1 MPKRTDINKIVII
14 GSGPIVIGQA
24 AEFDYAGSQACLS
37 LKDEGYE
44 TILINSNPATIM
56 TDDEIADKVY
66 LEPLTVDSVTAILK
80 KEQPDA
86 ILPTLGG
93 QTGLNLAVE
102 LAKNGVLDD
111 LNIELLGTN
120 LHTINQ
126 AEDREEFKALMH
138 DLKQPIP
145 ASKTVYDLQTGLD
158 FAHEIGYP
166 VIIRPAYTLGGTGG
180 GIAANDDEMTTIL
193 NRGLTMSPETECL
206 IEKSIAGYKEIE
218 FEVMRDHKGSAI
230 IVTGME
236 NFDPVGI
243 HTGDS
248 IVFAPTQTLTDNEYQ
263 RLRDASLTIVNAL
276 KIEGGCN
283 VQLAQD
289 PLSENYYVI
298 EVNPRVSRSSAL
310 ASKATGYP
318 IAKIAAKIA
327 VGLNLDEIINPITQ
341 TTYAMFEPALDYVVA
356 KIPRFAFDKFYH
368 ADRTL
373 GTQMKATGEVMA
385 IGSNIEESLLK
396 AVQSLELD
404 AHMQATLLPENAAEK
419 SLDDLLASLPV
430 ATDTRLFDL
439 FAAIAKGATL
449 TQLHNATAIDD
460 FFLVKLQHIMT
471 IQKELMTGMLTADLI
486 LQAQKL
492 GFDDQ
497 MIKAVTQVTDHELAQ
512 LHDMGDQHLVYK
524 MVDTCAA
531 EFESFTP
538 YFYSTVGTEN
548 ESKPL
553 GNSIIVIGAGPI
565 RIGQGVEFDYTT
577 VHSVKAIQS
586 AGYNAIIINNNPET
600 VSTDFSI
607 SDKLYFEPLT
617 IDSVM
622 NIINLEK
629 PLGVIVQFGGQT
641 AINLTQQLTDNGVN
655 ILGTNMA
662 GIEQTENRQEFEE
675 LLIDQQIA
683 HPAGDTAMSMAEAHQ
698 IADTL
703 GYPVLVR
710 PSFVLGGKGMAIVH
724 TETELND
731 YLVPALK
738 HSNGQPILIDKYIM
752 GTECEVDILSDGE
765 QVFIPGIMEHLEGA
779 GVHSGDS
786 IAMYPPQHLSD
797 AQKTEIVQ
805 IATKIGKSVHCVGM
819 MNIQFIA
826 ADQIYVIEVNP
837 RASRTVP
844 FMSKITHK
852 HLAQLAT
859 QLIIGKS
866 LADIDLTPG
875 LFPEPHS
882 VFVKAPV
889 FSFAKLPGAP
899 TALSPEMKS
908 TGEDLGHGDT
918 LAEALHK
925 AFFDSYHFDSNIT
938 GPILVTPHDAE
949 NETLM
954 AALEAGGY
962 PHTIYQLDQEW
973 PDDIVFVLATEDD
986 SSLAKQLT
994 TRALSHEVSLFT
1006 ASDTVAALVAAPANT
1021 EHANKI

>member
-37 LKDEGYE
+37 LKEEGYE

-66 LEPLTVDSVTAILK
+66 LEPLTVESVTEILK

-93 QTGLNLAVE
+93 QTGLNLAVK
-102 LAKNGVLDD
+102 LAKTGVLKE

-138 DLKQPIP
+138 ELDQPIP
-145 ASKTVYDLQTGLD
+145 PSLTVYDLQAGLD

-180 GIAANDDEMTTIL
+180 GFANNDAEMTTVL
-193 NRGLTMSPETECL
+193 SRGLTMSPETECL

-218 FEVMRDHKGSAI
+218 FEVMRDHNGSSI

-236 NFDPVGI
+236 NFDPVGV

-248 IVFAPTQTLTDNEYQ
+248 IVFAPTQTLTDKEYQ

-289 PLSENYYVI
+289 PYSEAYYVI

-356 KIPRFAFDKFYH
+356 KIPRFAFDKFYN

-404 AHMQATLLPENAAEK
+404 AKMQNTLLPEDAEGK
-419 SLDDLLASLPV
+419 SLDELLAKIPV
-430 ATDTRLFDL
+430 DTDIRLFEL

-449 TQLHNATAIDD
+449 EQLHDATKIDE
-460 FFLVKLQHIMT
+460 FFLIKLFNIMDM
-471 IQKELMTGMLTADLI
+471 QKQLVTGMLTADLV

-492 GFDDQ
+492 GFDDA
-497 MIKAVTQVTDHELAQ
+497 MIKAVNPVNDHELKQ
-512 LHDMGDQHLVYK
+512 LHEMADQQLVYK

-553 GNSIIVIGAGPI
+553 GNSIVVIGAGPI

-622 NIINLEK
+622 NIINLEQ
-629 PLGVIVQFGGQT
+629 PIGVIVQFGGQT
-641 AINLTQQLTDNGVN
+641 AINLTQELTDRGVH
-655 ILGTNMA
+655 ILGTSMD
-662 GIEQTENRQEFEE
+662 GIEQTENRHDFEE
-675 LLIDQQIA
+675 LLIAKGIA
-683 HPAGDTAMSMAEAHQ
+683 HPKGDTAMNMEEAHH
-698 IADTL
+698 IATAL

-724 TETELND
+724 NQDELND
-731 YLVPALK
+731 YLIPALK
-738 HSNGQPILIDKYIM
+738 NSGGQPILVDKHIH
-752 GTECEVDILSDGE
+752 GTECEVDILSDGD

-786 IAMYPPQHLSD
+786 IAMYPPQHLTD
-797 AQKTEIVQ
+797 AQKAEIVK
-805 IATKIGKSVHCVGM
+805 IATQIGESVHCVGM
-819 MNIQFIA
+819 MNIQFIV
-826 ADQIYVIEVNP
+826 ADQVYVIEVNP

-859 QLIIGKS
+859 QMIIGKS
-866 LADIDLTPG
+866 LAEIGLEPG
-875 LFPEPHS
+875 LFPEPDS
-882 VFVKAPV
+882 VYVKAPV

-908 TGEDLGHGDT
+908 TGEDLGHGKT
-918 LAEALHK
+918 LGEALHR
-925 AFFDSYHFDSNIT
+925 AFFDSYHFDSHVT
-938 GPILVTPHDAE
+938 GPIMVTPTDAKNTE
-949 NETLM
+949 LM
-954 AALEAGGY
+954 DALASAGY
-962 PHTIYQLDQEW
+962 PHTVYELDQAW
-973 PDDIVFVLATEDD
+973 PDDLAFVLATEDESD
-986 SSLAKQLT
+986 LAKQLT
-994 TRALSHEVSLFT
+994 TRALSHEVTLFT
-1006 ASDTVAALVAAPANT
+1006 AQDTAAALATVPSVERA
-1021 EHANKI
+1021 